1 MLQEKESPF
10 ILRIAFHKYIEVL
23 EKIRDQ
29 DPESYRS
36 EYARALLEKV
46 DKVPELREGF
56 DDIDVIRN
64 NEDLIHQLL
73 ADLFPTAL
81 TNNEI
86 KAASIPFFNLTFNYT
101 ERFKKLL
108 SDAGQSFEIKI
119 RDLDDDY
126 FYIMNCV
133 VIIHTYFKKEIK
145 TSTPLYF
152 DIPDKQGF
160 IRHYRLTINADFTET
175 IPTEK
180 AHFLNNDE
188 IDLLLD
194 NYENI
199 DLWKSKFPP
208 ESWILKGFF
217 IISLTDVTADFS
229 LSELKSNLLSIDPET
244 GALDNSF
251 EPILRSYFEIP
262 DLRTGFMFFNHEQN
276 RLEKLQNNRAL
287 FSSSILEFLYDKLGF
302 DAIGKEAYDAL
313 AQSNKP
319 IVVSDVYK
327 YADSEKFQFISSYF
341 IEHNVHSFIMIPVV
355 KDNQLLA
362 ILEMSSGIKG
372 AFNSLKVKKLD
383 FVTPFLLFSISR
395 FHYEW
400 QTKLDAIIQQEYT
413 SLHPSVAWKFREEAQ
428 NAFFGSLRNE
438 EYNLKEISFDHVYPL
453 YGQTDIK
460 SSSSIR
466 NKAQQEDL
474 LEQLNRLVSV
484 YENIKNEKAVN
495 EKILF
500 GLKILAEE
508 VEVGLK
514 TDTEQRVLRFLANKV
529 HPELEGNNTPE
540 IINYF
545 SQLDSNGQLLYKRR
559 KAFDD
564 TVSAINKNF
573 ANLLERKEQ
582 EAQLIFPHYFE
593 LFKTD
598 GVEHNIYVGQSIS
611 PTRHY
616 SKEILHQLRYWQ
628 LETLCEMELSHESIK
643 SCLPYNLDVHTL
655 ILVFNVSLSIR
666 FRMDEK
672 RFDVDGAYNSR
683 YEVVKKRIDKAY
695 IKNTTERI
703 TQPGKICIVY
713 SSNEDEKEYYS
724 YIQILQEKGYLSGH
738 VEKLDV
744 EELPGVSGLKALRAN
759 INRDKTVDVSC
770 DFLN

>member
-1 MLQEKESPF
+1 M
-10 ILRIAFHKYIEVL
+10 
-23 EKIRDQ
+23 
-29 DPESYRS
+29 
-36 EYARALLEKV
+36 
-46 DKVPELREGF
+46 
-56 DDIDVIRN
+56 
-64 NEDLIHQLL
+64 LIHW
-73 ADLFPTAL
+73 
-81 TNNEI
+81 
-86 KAASIPFFNLTFNYT
+86 NY
-101 ERFKKLL
+101 
-108 SDAGQSFEIKI
+108 
-119 RDLDDDY
+119 
-126 FYIMNCV
+126 
-133 VIIHTYFKKEIK
+133 
-145 TSTPLYF
+145 P
-152 DIPDKQGF
+152 P
-160 IRHYRLTINADFTET
+160 
-175 IPTEK
+175 EK

-194 NYENI
+194 NYENT

-217 IISLTDVTADFS
+217 IISLTDVTPDFS

-287 FSSSILEFLYDKLGF
+287 FSSSILEFLYDKLGS
-302 DAIGKEAYDAL
+302 L
-313 AQSNKP
+313 
-319 IVVSDVYK
+319 
-327 YADSEKFQFISSYF
+327 QF
-341 IEHNVHSFIMIPVV
+341 
-355 KDNQLLA
+355 
-362 ILEMSSGIKG
+362 
-372 AFNSLKVKKLD
+372 
-383 FVTPFLLFSISR
+383 
-395 FHYEW
+395 
-400 QTKLDAIIQQEYT
+400 
-413 SLHPSVAWKFREEAQ
+413 
-428 NAFFGSLRNE
+428 
-438 EYNLKEISFDHVYPL
+438 
-453 YGQTDIK
+453 
-460 SSSSIR
+460 IR

-474 LEQLNRLVSV
+474 LEQLNRLISI
-484 YENIKNEKAVN
+484 YENLKDEKAVN

-508 VEVGLK
+508 VETGLK
-514 TDTEQRVLRFLANKV
+514 TDTEQRVIRFLANKV
-529 HPELEGNNTPE
+529 HLELEENNTPE

-545 SQLDSNGQLLYKRR
+545 SLLDSNGQLLYKRR

-564 TVSAINKNF
+564 TVSTINKNF
-573 ANLLERKEQ
+573 ASLLEKREQ

-598 GVEHNIYVGQSIS
+598 GVEHNIYVGQSIN
-611 PTRHY
+611 PTQHY
-616 SKEILHQLRYWQ
+616 SKEVLYQLRYWQ

-683 YEVVKKRIDKAY
+683 YEVIKKRIDKAY

-724 YIQILQEKGYLSGH
+724 YIQQLQEKGYLTSQ
-738 VEKLDV
+738 VEKLEV
-744 EELPGVSGLKALRAN
+744 EELPEQ
-759 INRDKTVDVSC
+759 VD
-770 DFLN
+770 